1 MASHAHHVELDPAR
15 VARDGL
21 APTLAGGL
29 RFFTAARILG
39 GLFAVGI
46 VGFVLRLSGG
56 FEDRTAWGY
65 YAALFSFLLTTA
77 GSAPF
82 VAIGLRLTR
91 ADWRRPIARA
101 AELFGVVGL
110 LLLLM
115 FIPLL
120 YLIPSAEGRRTI
132 WFGLAGAPHLWDT
145 LAVVLLV
152 VCGLLML
159 YASAVPDLATARD
172 ASPPGPRRSVFA
184 WLAGRWR
191 GSARQWAL
199 QRGALTLLGAFYFTL
214 LVLVQTLLSTDFA
227 VSLVP
232 GWKDPLFPTYQALT
246 GFQAAVATVV
256 LAMVV
261 LRWVGYKDYLG
272 VDPFWG
278 LAKVLLA
285 LSLLWFYFWF
295 SGLIVL
301 WYGRQPVEE
310 NILKLFWFG
319 PYLPLFL
326 ATFVLNFV
334 GPLLVLMWN
343 PLRRSM
349 VGPAIASAM
358 VIVGVFLDRVRFFV
372 GAFSVE
378 EAGHALEHVPPAHL
392 PDGIDL
398 MLLVGGVGGALFIY
412 VMATRLVPVLSIWE
426 IREGLLLRARS
437 ALVKLEVLVL
447 GKPVRGG

>member
-1 MASHAHHVELDPAR
+1 MASHTHHVELDPAR

-21 APTLAGGL
+21 APMLSSSL
-29 RFFTAARILG
+29 RFLTAARVLG
-39 GLFAVGI
+39 GLFALGI
-46 VGFVLRLSGG
+46 VGFVLRLAGG
-56 FEDRTAWGY
+56 FDDRPAWGY

-101 AELFGVVGL
+101 AELFSVVGL

-132 WFGLAGAPHLWDT
+132 WFGLALAPHLWDM
-145 LAVVLLV
+145 LAVAMLVL
-152 VCGLLML
+152 CGLLML
-159 YASAVPDLATARD
+159 YASAVPDLTTARD
-172 ASPPGPRRSVFA
+172 ALSSGPRRSVFS

-191 GSARQWAL
+191 GSPRQWAL
-199 QRGALTLLGAFYFTL
+199 QRGALTLLGAFYFML
-214 LVLVQTLLSTDFA
+214 LVLVQTLVSADFA

-246 GFQAAVATVV
+246 GFQAAIATVI
-256 LAMVV
+256 LTMVV
-261 LRWVGYKDYLG
+261 LRWVGYKKYLG

-301 WYGRQPVEE
+301 WYGRQPVEQ

-319 PYLPLFL
+319 PYLPLFV
-326 ATFVLNFV
+326 ANFVLNFI

-343 PLRRSM
+343 PLRRS
-349 VGPAIASAM
+349 VIGPAIASAM
-358 VIVGVFLDRVRFFV
+358 VIVGVFLDRIRFYV

-378 EAGHALEHVPPAHL
+378 ETGKALEHVPPAHL

-398 MLLVGGVGGALFIY
+398 MLLVGGIAGALFIY
-412 VMATRLVPVLSIWE
+412 LMATRLVPVLSIWE
-426 IREGLLLRARS
+426 VREGLLLRTRS
-437 ALVKLEVLVL
+437 TLLKLQVFVL
-447 GKPVRGG
+447 GKPVQGP